1 MPGVL
6 IVEAL
11 AQVSGI
17 LGFIMNNE
25 NQVKV
30 LCSFLQVQ
38 RKFALKASCC
48 RRPAGV
54 KIRIG
59 HAETW
64 YLQI

>member
-25 NQVKV
+25 NQKKV
-30 LCSFLQVQ
+30 LCSCLQVQ
-38 RKFALKASCC
+38 KSS
-48 RRPAGV
+48 
-54 KIRIG
+54 I
-59 HAETW
+59 
-64 YLQI
+64 